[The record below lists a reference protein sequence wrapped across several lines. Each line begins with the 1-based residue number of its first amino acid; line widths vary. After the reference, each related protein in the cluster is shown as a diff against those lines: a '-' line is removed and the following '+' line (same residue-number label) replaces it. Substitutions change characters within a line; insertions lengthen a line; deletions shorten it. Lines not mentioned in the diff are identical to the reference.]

1 MDEQFL
7 SPPHTLTCTDPTIGS
22 GSARRARPCGP
33 APVIP
38 LLVFLAGPFIEEAAQ
53 DDIDVPVIAKCL
65 AAWFP
70 VS

>member
-1 MDEQFL
+1 M
-7 SPPHTLTCTDPTIGS
+7 
-22 GSARRARPCGP
+22 
-33 APVIP
+33 IP
-38 LLVFLAGPFIEEAAQ
+38 LLVFLAGPFIEEVAQ